1 MTTPARLINQTE
13 SVMNSTEQILL
24 GVLKFKS
31 LQQGVG
37 GDIVDHLLASD
48 PAQADQITRNVCA
61 RIPLELSQRLDSYT
75 DLIGLN
81 KREII
86 NLALVDFLDK
96 AEALMTEYDA
106 WPKSAE

>member
-1 MTTPARLINQTE
+1 MQTKE
-13 SVMNSTEQILL
+13 RILL

-31 LQQGVG
+31 LNHGIT
-37 GDIVDHLLASD
+37 GDLVDRVLESD
-48 PAQADQITRNVCA
+48 PEKADQITRNVCA

-75 DLIGLN
+75 EVLDLN

-96 AEALMTEYDA
+96 AEALMDEYDA
-106 WPKSAE
+106 WPTAAE